1 MTDRIPCA
9 VPFCRRTFSREKH
22 PRATWMVCG
31 DHWRMAPKRLRQAY
45 SLMLRRYRRL
55 PIEKPTPLI
64 WRKFRQLERMAERV
78 RDAAIAAAAAAPEM
92 GAR

>member
-1 MTDRIPCA
+1 MSARIPA
-9 VPFCRRTFSREKH
+9 PFRFAAHRSAAQNT
-22 PRATWMVCG
+22 RAPPGWFAATTG
-31 DHWRMAPKRLRQAY
+31 AWRQRLRQTY
-45 SLMLRRYRRL
+45 SLMLRRYRK
-55 PIEKPTPLI
+55 IAMGDSPLV